1 MTSATEKPKRPSLIT
16 LVSVFGIYT
25 GLLSF
30 YFIFRDGI
38 QELALGNTLI
48 FALGG
53 IVFLV
58 CGVGFWLMKKWA
70 VYTYAV
76 FAVINQVA
84 LLVMERWNI
93 FSLLISAIIVY
104 VGYKHLAK
112 MS

>member
-1 MTSATEKPKRPSLIT
+1 MTNVAEKPKRPSSIT
-16 LVSVFGIYT
+16 LISVFGIYT
-25 GLLSF
+25 GFLSF

-38 QELALGNTLI
+38 QELALGNTLV

-53 IVFLV
+53 IVFFV

-70 VYTYAV
+70 VYLYAI

-84 LLVMERWNI
+84 LFAIGRWNI
-93 FSLLISAIIVY
+93 FSLLLSAVIVY
-104 VGYKHLAK
+104 VGSKHLSK